1 MFIVNGLCKSHPYVV
16 LQKSCKITKKTL
28 QNQRTWPKKISPDF
42 SDHILELFTRHPG
55 LVLDFGPVVI
65 HGIGRVMQEGGNLG

>member
-1 MFIVNGLCKSHPYVV
+1 MGYAKVTLTSFCKQSR
-16 LQKSCKITKKTL
+16 KITKKTTH
-28 QNQRTWPKKISPDF
+28 NQRTGPKKTSPDF

-65 HGIGRVMQEGGNLG
+65 HGIGRVMQ